1 MVNVAKYVLEL
12 TTASQR
18 WKDSPKTTVVGSA
31 LKLIDAR
38 KKAVAILTKNDV
50 KGQLIWIMKD
60 GTWAG
65 TVSMQTDADVYVKP
79 SVGLKNGINF
89 MWDDISNFYTCYRD
103 GSVKKW

>member
-1 MVNVAKYVLEL
+1 MAKYTLLL
-12 TTASQR
+12 TTAAQR
-18 WKDSPKTTVVGSA
+18 WKDNPKTSVVGAA

-60 GTWAG
+60 GVWAG

-89 MWDDISNFYTCYRD
+89 MWDDTGEFYTLYRD
-103 GSVKKW
+103 GNVKKW